1 MSRLRRGMVIDVN
14 LDPTKGSETGKIRP
28 CVIVTNN
35 TYNARVPVIQVV
47 PLTAWSASKAR
58 IVTNVEIVPSSDNGL
73 TKKSVAD
80 CLQTRPIDHRARL
93 VKVRGAD
100 DPGGRSRAG
109 GHPSG
114 SGRVRSGG
122 QVPRGSLLSN
132 QRRADSRSLPA

>member
-47 PLTAWSASKAR
+47 PLTAWSARKAR
-58 IVTNVEIVPSSDNGL
+58 VITNVDIIPSSRNGL

-93 VKVRGAD
+93 VTVRGELEDEVMTKID
-100 DPGGRSRAG
+100 DALKI
-109 GHPSG
+109 
-114 SGRVRSGG
+114 VFAL
-122 QVPRGSLLSN
+122 V
-132 QRRADSRSLPA
+132 